1 MSLFPQTKTVQT
13 LVTIGGATPSI
24 GGQPVRVVIP
34 RQSRRLQK
42 IRVHARFNVT
52 TALAGGAD
60 FGIGLAGLLSRVRLT
75 VSDAAGSNRLAI
87 DTTGPT
93 LHALNRKWEQSVDR
107 YTQYTASVANLAVA
121 NGYDLFW
128 TIPVRYP
135 VLEDPI
141 GYRTSMPLDEN
152 YAKADPILEL
162 TFPAT
167 MADIGYSAGALTIAG
182 MRATFYWDE
191 INDAAL
197 LRAGKPLAY
206 VPQELKTLDSDPNG
220 LIWNFERGGWLAGIL
235 VEEFTDTAR
244 TLRGTALANPL
255 VDYYSVRYG
264 RSDLRQFYT
273 EEAVA
278 DDDAY
283 AISPAMTA
291 LTTHTGGDHAVSLVD
306 FLAQRPQG
314 AIVSGSSMLNL
325 YTDNAGDS
333 VTLTATALSA
343 TGKLRLTTHKF
354 LTPDPGVLFGG

>member
-13 LVTIGGATPSI
+13 LLTIGGATPSI

-60 FGIGLAGLLSRVRLT
+60 FGIGLAGLLNTVRLT

-87 DTTGPT
+87 DTRGAT
-93 LHALNRKWEQSVDR
+93 LHSLNRKWEQSQDR

-121 NGYDLFW
+121 NGYDIFW
-128 TIPVRYP
+128 TIHVRYP

-152 YAKADPILEL
+152 FAKADPVLEL
-162 TFPAT
+162 TFPASLT
-167 MADIGYSAGALTIAG
+167 DMGYTAGALTITG

-206 VPQELKTLDSDPNG
+206 VPQELKTLDADPNG
-220 LIWNFERGGWLAGIL
+220 LIWSFERGGWLAGVL
-235 VEEFTDTAR
+235 VEEFTDAAR
-244 TLRGTALANPL
+244 TLRGSALANPL
-255 VDYYSVRYG
+255 ADYYTLRYG
-264 RSDLRQFYT
+264 RSDLRNFYT

-283 AISPAMTA
+283 AVSPSLTA
-291 LTTHTGGDHAVSLVD
+291 LTTFSGGDHAAHLSD
-306 FLAQRPQG
+306 FLSQRPQG
-314 AIVSGSSMLNL
+314 AIISGASMLNL

-333 VTLTATALSA
+333 VTLSASALSA
-343 TGKLRLTTHKF
+343 TGKLRITTHKF